1 MRGADV
7 DGLLPHLQIGVAAVT
22 PEQIEI
28 GTEGGRRFG
37 RGRYRAGCDLRGAPH
52 FLKGEA

>member
-1 MRGADV
+1 MSSDCCPIFRI
-7 DGLLPHLQIGVAAVT
+7 GLAAVT

-28 GTEGGRRFG
+28 TTEGFRRFG
-37 RGRYRAGCDLRGAPH
+37 RGRYRAGYDLRGAPY